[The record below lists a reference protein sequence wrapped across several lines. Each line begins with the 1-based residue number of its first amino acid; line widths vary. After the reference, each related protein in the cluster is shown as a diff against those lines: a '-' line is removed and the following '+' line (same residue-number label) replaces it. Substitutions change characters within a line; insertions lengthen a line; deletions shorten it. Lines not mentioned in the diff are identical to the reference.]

1 MASKGEL
8 KSILTNMRHHKFGT
22 CNVCGKRTIFLCTDL
37 ETARGN
43 MFCFYCRSSSRKRHV
58 AKHVICDAIKDV
70 SSIAQIPALDREISI
85 YVLDIGDAFYKVL
98 KEYPHFFSS
107 MFDPEIDAGTR
118 MDERVY
124 CQNVEELTF
133 DDESFDI
140 VISEDIFE
148 HVRNFKKGFES
159 VVRVLKP
166 GGYHIF
172 TVPFNFHIPTIVR
185 VDTSTQED
193 IHLLPPEYHG
203 DRIRGHILAYR
214 TFGFDLF
221 DTLESLGFE
230 TTAHLSKYED
240 QKNGILDSYVFVS
253 QKKS

>member
-1 MASKGEL
+1 MASKSEL
-8 KSILTNMRHHKFGT
+8 KSILANMRYHKFGT

-43 MFCFYCRSSSRKRHV
+43 MFCLFCRSSSRKRHV
-58 AKHVICDAIKDV
+58 AKHVICDAVRDI
-70 SSIAQIPALDREISI
+70 SCIAQIPALDREISI
-85 YVLDIGDAFYKVL
+85 YVLETGDAFYKAL

-107 MFDPEIDAGTR
+107 TYDPDIETGNTIGDR
-118 MDERVY
+118 IY

-133 DDESFDI
+133 DDSSFDI

-148 HVRNFKKGFES
+148 HVRNYKRGFES
-159 VVRVLKP
+159 VARVLKP

-185 VDTSTQED
+185 VDTSTDED

-203 DRIRGHILAYR
+203 DRIRGQILAYR
-214 TFGFDLF
+214 TFGTDLF
-221 DTLESLGFE
+221 NTLQSLGFE
-230 TTAHLSKYED
+230 TTAHFSKYAD
-240 QKNGILDSYVFVS
+240 QKNGIFDSYVFVS
-253 QKKS
+253 QKT